1 MLIRIL
7 GGTMLMIA
15 ALWGGRQASASIRAG
30 AKLFRSFL
38 NALELLRADIAAFVP
53 LSESLRHASS
63 AHGSAARFFEAA
75 ALRMETENRVFSEIW
90 TEELTRLQL
99 PAEAFESLC
108 SLGIQ
113 LGKYDVQTQLRAL
126 DRCIRTFEQLERVA
140 LDKAGREAE
149 LRLRLTAA
157 GGALLL
163 IMLW

>member
-7 GGTMLMIA
+7 GGAMLMIA
-15 ALWGGRQASASIRAG
+15 ALWGGRQASASIRAC
-30 AKLFRSFL
+30 AKLFRCFL

-75 ALRMETENRVFSEIW
+75 ALRIETENRVFYEIW

-108 SLGIQ
+108 ALGEQ